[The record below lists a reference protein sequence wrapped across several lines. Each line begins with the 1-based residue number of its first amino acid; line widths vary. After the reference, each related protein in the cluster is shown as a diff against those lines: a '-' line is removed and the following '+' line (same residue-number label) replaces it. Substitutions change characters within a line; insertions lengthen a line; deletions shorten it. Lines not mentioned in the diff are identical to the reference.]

1 MDKKVGYIV
10 VIVLLLLCVGCLG
23 GYIFIEMNPFD
34 YKDVSV
40 DSGENKDNQ
49 VVTLDITNGNVISL
63 FNKAHYTSIGPSA
76 PLYRDGGYKV
86 SDMSNDEK
94 IVLLSRQWYPEV
106 QETITGTDTS
116 YHYELDEEVL
126 RNLYNSFYGVNTYQS
141 VSSISNGCLTL
152 TLDSQS
158 GKYVY
163 DGTGGCGGTSNFQ
176 VQEEII
182 KAVNAGFSKIVFLKS
197 ESLTV
202 DFVDTLRK
210 RYLTVWAEDGDV
222 TTVSAVKTI
231 LTGAN
236 GIAADSLQVYSE
248 VYEDFFGKQNSIVR
262 KSFFIGHRGSGATEG
277 GYSVFGP
284 ENTLESAKKAYAD
297 GADYVEVDVH
307 FTLDKELVIMHD
319 SSLGTMMDATGTVET
334 TSYADLKSYTYK
346 NYDDSY
352 RIPTLRQFIEYFK
365 QTNCMLVIEL
375 KDYSKEL
382 ADAVVALVREY
393 NFENQCV
400 IICFSKPS
408 LGYVY
413 ENEPSIGLGALSS
426 EDFRVYEKIY
436 DEKHDVYKNGD
447 FDLSQT
453 LRGLFKSV
461 QNYNCVYNPGYNV
474 VTEEMIQQIQLRG
487 LGVQVWTL
495 QDSSL
500 LEQFMMRGCAS
511 LTIDGVAMISDMIR
525 SISANQTEYRTAV
538 GEEAEVKL
546 LGEYYSRSDY
556 EGNKTSAADLT
567 DDANA
572 EPVLISGDA
581 FELTDGNSWKAVK
594 EGTSVAMYRYKM
606 FSTAGQYYIYSQPF
620 TLVAENR
627 SEKGQGC
634 SSVLDIPGLHWVG
647 ESLLVVT
654 AVIIL
659 IRKRKSQ

>member
-1 MDKKVGYIV
+1 MKTRSLCLAIAM
-10 VIVLLLLCVGCLG
+10 LLLILSDILLPLAGKSSMVSAEESSVSLA
-23 GYIFIEMNPFD
+23 GYNELVCNETVVQPASTIFEV
-34 YKDVSV
+34 K
-40 DSGENKDNQ
+40 E
-49 VVTLDITNGNVISL
+49 
-63 FNKAHYTSIGPSA
+63 
-76 PLYRDGGYKV
+76 V
-86 SDMSNDEK
+86 SDIAAAKNACVNIIFVTVDAALDVVYGSEK
-94 IVLLSRQWYPEV
+94 LCSVSEFLAEA
-106 QETITGTDTS
+106 GD
-116 YHYELDEEVL
+116 HYVPAFKVLDEESLSALVNYQKDCGIEDAFIVSEEPEILYSARIKFPLLRGVL
-126 RNLYNSFYGVNTYQS
+126 DLRKQNL
-141 VSSISNGCLTL
+141 CE
-152 TLDSQS
+152 
-158 GKYVY
+158 
-163 DGTGGCGGTSNFQ
+163 
-176 VQEEII
+176 EEII

-436 DEKHDVYKNGD
+436 DEKHDIYKNGD

-487 LGVQVWTL
+487 LGVQAWTL
-495 QDSSL
+495 RDSSL

>member
-1 MDKKVGYIV
+1 
-10 VIVLLLLCVGCLG
+10 
-23 GYIFIEMNPFD
+23 
-34 YKDVSV
+34 
-40 DSGENKDNQ
+40 
-49 VVTLDITNGNVISL
+49 
-63 FNKAHYTSIGPSA
+63 
-76 PLYRDGGYKV
+76 
-86 SDMSNDEK
+86 
-94 IVLLSRQWYPEV
+94 
-106 QETITGTDTS
+106 
-116 YHYELDEEVL
+116 
-126 RNLYNSFYGVNTYQS
+126 
-141 VSSISNGCLTL
+141 
-152 TLDSQS
+152 
-158 GKYVY
+158 
-163 DGTGGCGGTSNFQ
+163 
-176 VQEEII
+176 
-182 KAVNAGFSKIVFLKS
+182 
-197 ESLTV
+197 
-202 DFVDTLRK
+202 
-210 RYLTVWAEDGDV
+210 
-222 TTVSAVKTI
+222 
-231 LTGAN
+231 
-236 GIAADSLQVYSE
+236 
-248 VYEDFFGKQNSIVR
+248 
-262 KSFFIGHRGSGATEG
+262 
-277 GYSVFGP
+277 
-284 ENTLESAKKAYAD
+284 
-297 GADYVEVDVH
+297 
-307 FTLDKELVIMHD
+307 
-319 SSLGTMMDATGTVET
+319 
-334 TSYADLKSYTYK
+334 
-346 NYDDSY
+346 
-352 RIPTLRQFIEYFK
+352 
-365 QTNCMLVIEL
+365 MLVIEL

-436 DEKHDVYKNGD
+436 DEKHDIYKNGD

-487 LGVQVWTL
+487 LGVQAWTL
-495 QDSSL
+495 RDSSL

-634 SSVLDIPGLHWVG
+634 SSVLDIPGLHWAG